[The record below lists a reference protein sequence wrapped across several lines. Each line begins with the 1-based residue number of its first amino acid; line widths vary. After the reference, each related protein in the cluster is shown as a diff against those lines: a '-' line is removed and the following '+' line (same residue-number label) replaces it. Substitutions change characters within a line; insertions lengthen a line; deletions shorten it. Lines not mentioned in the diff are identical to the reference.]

1 VIAVATAIGFNLPTA
16 AKVAAV
22 LAFLSVGTTLLG
34 RFLSYLGRDHSREPL
49 DKLRKA
55 LEDRLRELD
64 RPLVVFVDDIDRLE
78 PEQIRLLL
86 RQVKANAN
94 LPNIVFVLLFQ
105 PSIVERALDPVSNG
119 DGRAFLEKIVQ
130 ASFDLPAVPVSIV
143 HSIFTAEL
151 SALAGPYAI
160 EVNGFSETRWGNA
173 FVGCIQP
180 LVRNLRDARRLISSI
195 AIHLPLHVAGDVF
208 EVNIVDF
215 LLLEALRVFEPD
227 LHEALYREQELVL
240 QQLRY
245 RDDGRQDVDKAAA
258 ERLLE
263 TVSEG
268 HRVVARDALKELFP
282 PLEWAYGGTF
292 YADGFHSSWLTA
304 KRACTTR
311 YFSRYFELQTA
322 TGEISERRFLAFLAA
337 TATEDALATAIADL
351 EADGLLPSLASRLD
365 DSVDHLPVENAAVL
379 LPGMFRIAQKLA
391 GQSDVDPFSS
401 PWLSAWRAT
410 SWFLKRI
417 PEEMRGGLTL
427 EALRQTE
434 ALSVAAILIHLNDP
448 ADQKEEDD
456 FDPALSL
463 DTVTEM
469 KTEWLRL
476 IRSRA
481 ANGNALVAEP
491 DLLRQLYRWRDY
503 SGSLAEPREWI
514 AKAIRTDEGFAS
526 MATRMMSQGTSH
538 SGGDRVATSH
548 NSFNKETIDDF
559 IGIDVAQTRCG
570 AINPAEFPEH
580 EEALWTLRRSL
591 GL

>member
-1 VIAVATAIGFNLPTA
+1 
-16 AKVAAV
+16 
-22 LAFLSVGTTLLG
+22 
-34 RFLSYLGRDHSREPL
+34 
-49 DKLRKA
+49 
-55 LEDRLRELD
+55 
-64 RPLVVFVDDIDRLE
+64 
-78 PEQIRLLL
+78 
-86 RQVKANAN
+86 
-94 LPNIVFVLLFQ
+94 
-105 PSIVERALDPVSNG
+105 
-119 DGRAFLEKIVQ
+119 
-130 ASFDLPAVPVSIV
+130 
-143 HSIFTAEL
+143 
-151 SALAGPYAI
+151 
-160 EVNGFSETRWGNA
+160 
-173 FVGCIQP
+173 
-180 LVRNLRDARRLISSI
+180 
-195 AIHLPLHVAGDVF
+195 
-208 EVNIVDF
+208 
-215 LLLEALRVFEPD
+215 
-227 LHEALYREQELVL
+227 
-240 QQLRY
+240 
-245 RDDGRQDVDKAAA
+245 
-258 ERLLE
+258 
-263 TVSEG
+263 
-268 HRVVARDALKELFP
+268 
-282 PLEWAYGGTF
+282 
-292 YADGFHSSWLTA
+292 
-304 KRACTTR
+304 
-311 YFSRYFELQTA
+311 
-322 TGEISERRFLAFLAA
+322 
-337 TATEDALATAIADL
+337 
-351 EADGLLPSLASRLD
+351 
-365 DSVDHLPVENAAVL
+365 
-379 LPGMFRIAQKLA
+379 MFRIAQKLA

-434 ALSVAAILIHLNDP
+434 ALSVASILIHLNDP

-514 AKAIRTDEGFAS
+514 AEAIRTDEGFAS

-580 EEALWTLRRSL
+580 EEALRTLRRSL